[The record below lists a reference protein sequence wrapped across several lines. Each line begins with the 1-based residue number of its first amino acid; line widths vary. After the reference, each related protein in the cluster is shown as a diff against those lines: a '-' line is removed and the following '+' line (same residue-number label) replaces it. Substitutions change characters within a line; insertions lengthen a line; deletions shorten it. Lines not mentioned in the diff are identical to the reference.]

1 LISNQRSKPYYLKN
15 IIIEDLQSVVDRKG
29 LEEDDTSDC
38 NYNDNNNNNNNNN
51 NSNNTNNYDNN
62 NNNNNNNNNTSNINN
77 NNNNNNN
84 NNSISKTVLSPSK
97 KLQSSKQIINNTTIE
112 EKLEYISMK
121 NKLIEK
127 DKALKLAKE
136 QLKLLEI
143 ESYQLQQT
151 IDIETNKKFLKE
163 KYYKEKNM
171 LLKSIEMDSDS
182 DDIQKSLVE
191 HIESLKN
198 EYNQTLNDLNDTN
211 EQLKQSKNNI
221 EDLNTKYSL
230 MKKTLL
236 KIMDQYETLKD
247 SFDDDAPET
256 IEKNSLF
263 CTFDN
268 LIPIPFIYSTTNNN
282 KK

>member
-1 LISNQRSKPYYLKN
+1 MFNY
-15 IIIEDLQSVVDRKG
+15 IIIR
-29 LEEDDTSDC
+29 LE
-38 NYNDNNNNNNNNN
+38 
-51 NSNNTNNYDNN
+51 
-62 NNNNNNNNNTSNINN
+62 
-77 NNNNNNN
+77 
-84 NNSISKTVLSPSK
+84 KTL
-97 KLQSSKQIINNTTIE
+97 TTE
-112 EKLEYISMK
+112 
-121 NKLIEK
+121 
-127 DKALKLAKE
+127 
-136 QLKLLEI
+136 
-143 ESYQLQQT
+143 LQQT

-256 IEKNSLF
+256 IEKWAGSKILCLEISMLQMQRSHFAKLLDSFF
-263 CTFDN
+263 CFGHEF
-268 LIPIPFIYSTTNNN
+268 LVL
-282 KK
+282 K